1 VRKYPQELSVK
12 KGDIMRQMIGYIFVD
27 VKFYNIRCMMS
38 WF

>member
-1 VRKYPQELSVK
+1 
-12 KGDIMRQMIGYIFVD
+12 MRQMIGYIFVD